1 MNSILIAFQLHYRKI
16 NVNESLI
23 LFEKTFL
30 FNFYKLISIYN
41 YINKTYVSIILYMHI
56 FSYL

>member
-1 MNSILIAFQLHYRKI
+1 MNCILMAFQLHYRKI
-16 NVNESLI
+16 NINESLI